1 MVTIAFHPSSL
12 ARSHSY
18 LLLTDSCSLVNIR
31 AWSFSRQSHSRL
43 WKSNRWIYSQI
54 VWWDGS
60 TRTDVFC
67 RGDCWKFTGTIGEY
81 NIPWIITTYV
91 FPISFFFSPKKS
103 WLITHTGTSRSR
115 SFGLMPKHLV
125 LSGGSSA
132 SLKPSYFVAAYDG
145 IVSALDQTGSATE
158 VIRWTWMDRH
168 L

>member
-91 FPISFFFSPKKS
+91 FPISFFFFPKEVLTYNPHRNFKVAII
-103 WLITHTGTSRSR
+103 WPNAKAPC
-115 SFGLMPKHLV
+115 SFWWEFRIFETKLFRRRL
-125 LSGGSSA
+125 
-132 SLKPSYFVAAYDG
+132 
-145 IVSALDQTGSATE
+145 
-158 VIRWTWMDRH
+158 RWDCERTWSNR
-168 L
+168 